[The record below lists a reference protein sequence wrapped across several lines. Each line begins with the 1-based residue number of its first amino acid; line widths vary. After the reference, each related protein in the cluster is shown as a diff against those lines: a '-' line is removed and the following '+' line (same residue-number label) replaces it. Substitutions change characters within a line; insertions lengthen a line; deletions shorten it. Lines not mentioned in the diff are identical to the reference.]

1 MLFSFS
7 EMLQIF
13 FKKTQEIGVDI
24 KTIEKNFRG
33 GLFIIVLLLL
43 TLKVFFIKF
52 AIPGLFYFRL
62 FNS

>member
-1 MLFSFS
+1 
-7 EMLQIF
+7 MLQIF
-13 FKKTQEIGVDI
+13 FTKTQEIGVDI